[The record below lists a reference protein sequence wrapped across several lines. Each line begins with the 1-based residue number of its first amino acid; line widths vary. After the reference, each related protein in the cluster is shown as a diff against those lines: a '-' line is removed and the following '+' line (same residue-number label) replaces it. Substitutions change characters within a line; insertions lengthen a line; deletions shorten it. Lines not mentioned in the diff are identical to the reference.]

1 MDTVESLR
9 QRAEA
14 LRLHGLL
21 AHWQEV
27 AAEPWVAGLLRR
39 EEEERARRSLDR
51 RLQDAHIGRFKPLC
65 DFDWG

>member
-1 MDTVESLR
+1 MDTIETLR

-27 AAEPWVAGLLRR
+27 AAEPWVAGLLRW
-39 EEEERARRSLDR
+39 EEEERA
-51 RLQDAHIGRFKPLC
+51 LQV
-65 DFDWG
+65 

>member
-1 MDTVESLR
+1 MDTIETLR

-27 AAEPWVAGLLRR
+27 AAEPWVAGLLRW
-39 EEEERARRSLDR
+39 EEEEPYKC
-51 RLQDAHIGRFKPLC
+51 RFLKIVWRDSALR
-65 DFDWG
+65 